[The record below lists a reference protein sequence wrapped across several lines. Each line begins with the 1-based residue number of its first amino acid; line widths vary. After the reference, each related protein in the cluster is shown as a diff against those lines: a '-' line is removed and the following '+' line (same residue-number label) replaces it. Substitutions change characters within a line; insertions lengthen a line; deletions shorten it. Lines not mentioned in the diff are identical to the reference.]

1 MSGMR
6 SEAVRL
12 YTVSDVLLVI
22 SRPADRL
29 LGLCQRQVVAYAD
42 AEKVL
47 ELERAIPAPRD
58 GSCKLCAPMTKGM
71 ATSPGGE

>member
-12 YTVSDVLLVI
+12 YTISDTLLVI
-22 SRPADRL
+22 PRPTDRL
-29 LGLCQRQVVAYAD
+29 LGLCQCQVVAYAD

-47 ELERAIPAPRD
+47 ELERAIPVPRD
-58 GSCKLCAPMTKGM
+58 GSCKLCGPMTKGM